1 MTPDDLTMQIAQR
14 EARQGG
20 ARTSFEDASLVV
32 ESLASLGYTF
42 EPPGVPGRYH
52 ETDEAQHSMAL
63 YLSRKTGLH
72 IRAVYCVL
80 NTIDKLGLRIRE
92 PASHPS
98 GLRTT
103 EPAFANVL
111 QSGAHRA
118 AAQKPIDQRMPG
130 QGKNYV

>member
-1 MTPDDLTMQIAQR
+1 MTPDDLAMQIAQR

-20 ARTSFEDASLVV
+20 ARTSFEDASMVI
-32 ESLASLGYTF
+32 EALAALNYTF
-42 EPPGVPGRYH
+42 EPPGVAGRYH
-52 ETDEAQHSMAL
+52 ESDEAQHSMAL
-63 YLSRKTGLH
+63 YLSRTTRLH

-92 PASHPS
+92 PNLHPS

-111 QSGAHRA
+111 QSGAQRA
-118 AAQKPIDQRMPG
+118 AAQIPEHLEG
-130 QGKNYV
+130 GKHR

>member
-20 ARTSFEDASLVV
+20 ARTSFDDASMVI
-32 ESLASLGYTF
+32 EALASLGYTF
-42 EPPGVPGRYH
+42 VPPGVPGRYH
-52 ETDEAQHSMAL
+52 ESDEGRQSMAL
-63 YLSRKTGLH
+63 YLSRTTGLH
-72 IRAVYCVL
+72 IQAVHVIM

-92 PASHPS
+92 PDAHPS

-111 QSGAHRA
+111 QSGAQRA
-118 AAQKPIDQRMPG
+118 AAQKPRDDRMPG
-130 QGKNYV
+130 QGRNYA